1 MASSS
6 AQLFI
11 PHCESTQGPW
21 IVRRASS
28 PLGRY
33 ASQAMAIAAAEALA
47 PGLSDSLG
55 LPVEIHVQKPMA
67 RGKNTPT
74 WSPGWWQAS
83 LRRPPGSTV
92 TPERHGVRRR

>member
-11 PHCESTQGPW
+11 PYCESTQGPW
-21 IVRRASS
+21 VVRRASS

-33 ASQAMAIAAAEALA
+33 TSQAQAISAAEALA

-55 LPVEIHVQKPMA
+55 LPVEIHVQ
-67 RGKNTPT
+67 
-74 WSPGWWQAS
+74 QAD
-83 LRRPPGSTV
+83 GSWEEHTYVVAGLVAGQV
-92 TPERHGVRRR
+92 TPPAGMNRHA

>member
-11 PHCESTQGPW
+11 PYSESTQGPW
-21 IVRRASS
+21 IVRRASL

-33 ASQAMAIAAAEALA
+33 ASQAAAITAAEALA

-55 LPVEIHVQKPMA
+55 RPVEIHVQQADGTWEEHTFVVAGLVP
-67 RGKNTPT
+67 GLPTP
-74 WSPGWWQAS
+74 
-83 LRRPPGSTV
+83 STGMN
-92 TPERHGVRRR
+92 RHA